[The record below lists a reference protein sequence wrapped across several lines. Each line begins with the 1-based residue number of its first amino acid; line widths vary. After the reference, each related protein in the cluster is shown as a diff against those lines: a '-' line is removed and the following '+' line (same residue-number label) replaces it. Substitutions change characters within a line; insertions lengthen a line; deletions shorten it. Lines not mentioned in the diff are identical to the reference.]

1 MGGRRIRWYVTHA
14 YGMGKLMPTD
24 GEELER
30 VDDEPHAGYVPES
43 EKDDGIYDYLT
54 NRIEYT

>member
-1 MGGRRIRWYVTHA
+1 MRWYVTHT
-14 YGMGKLMPTD
+14 YGMGKFMPTD

-30 VDDEPHAGYVPES
+30 VDDEPHAGDVPES

>member
-1 MGGRRIRWYVTHA
+1 MRWYVTHA

-24 GEELER
+24 GEKLER
-30 VDDEPHAGYVPES
+30 VDDEPHAGDVPEP